1 MSEPTQRIV
10 ESNGIH
16 LNSRIG
22 RAEEGSGYSSA
33 QRLRSPPLVE
43 TARMVVSETGCPTG
57 LSGYCRPAIPL
68 NPSDR
73 RA

>member
-22 RAEEGSGYSSA
+22 REEEGSGYSSA

-43 TARMVVSETGCPTG
+43 TARMVVSETGCLT
-57 LSGYCRPAIPL
+57 C
-68 NPSDR
+68 DR
-73 RA
+73 K